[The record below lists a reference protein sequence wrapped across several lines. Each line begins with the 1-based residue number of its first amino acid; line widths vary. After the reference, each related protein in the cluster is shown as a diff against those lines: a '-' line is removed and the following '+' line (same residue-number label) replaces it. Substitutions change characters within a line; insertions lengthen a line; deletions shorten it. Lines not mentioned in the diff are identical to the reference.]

1 MAKVGRGTAEKLDT
15 VNAMLASVVRA
26 ALVDAPPWLDFT
38 VVSGKRTEEEQ
49 QELNLLEIDEAFE
62 KYMCSQIVELKA
74 KRDQSA
80 VDAALDKVRE
90 AAFRDENLMD
100 TTMEAVKAYATLG
113 ELWDVYRERYGSF
126 DEKSHIT
133 GI

>member
-1 MAKVGRGTAEKLDT
+1 M
-15 VNAMLASVVRA
+15 
-26 ALVDAPPWLDFT
+26 
-38 VVSGKRTEEEQ
+38 EEGD
-49 QELNLLEIDEAFE
+49 QELNLLEIDDAFE
-62 KYMCSQIVELKA
+62 KHMCRQIEELKA

-90 AAFRDENLMD
+90 AALRDENLMD
-100 TTMEAVKAYATLG
+100 STMEAVKAYATLG
-113 ELWDVYRERYGSF
+113 EMWDVYREQYGSF